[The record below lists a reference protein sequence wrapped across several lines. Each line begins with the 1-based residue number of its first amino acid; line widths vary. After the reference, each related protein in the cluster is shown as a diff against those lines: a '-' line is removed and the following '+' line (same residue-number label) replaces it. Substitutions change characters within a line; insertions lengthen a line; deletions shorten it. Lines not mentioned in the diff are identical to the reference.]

1 MVVGEI
7 GRDRLEYL
15 YEMSYCE
22 IALIIRGYR
31 RRNVLQYQ
39 FQRMQVFASTFAFR
53 DNKDQKKAE
62 DMWPLYFDK
71 YIDNIA
77 PPITEIEK
85 KELQALIDYTDQ
97 ELAAGGKF

>member
-39 FQRMQVFASTFAFR
+39 LQRMQVFASTFAFGG
-53 DNKDQKKAE
+53 NKDGKKPE
-62 DMWPLYFDK
+62 DIWPLYFDH
-71 YIDNIA
+71 YIEQKV
-77 PPITEIEK
+77 PPISDAEK
-85 KELQALIDYTDQ
+85 AELQAEMDAINRK
-97 ELAAGGKF
+97 AAEGKF